1 MMLNNRKVLAL
12 DVILRDTTN
21 TIVPITTNIILGSK
35 NNLAKVMS
43 LQEAFDGKW
52 KKKLTLTPV
61 SSILMKNG
69 KVRIYLVPWYI
80 SWKDLIS
87 LVIPGLK
94 EQVLS

>member
-43 LQEAFDGKW
+43 LQESFDGK
-52 KKKLTLTPV
+52 
-61 SSILMKNG
+61 
-69 KVRIYLVPWYI
+69 
-80 SWKDLIS
+80 
-87 LVIPGLK
+87 
-94 EQVLS
+94 